1 MATTSSAS
9 KVGELCTVIRF
20 SAISVDTMEWMRVS
34 NGRSASLTAMGGRIA
49 AGTRWRSSEAD
60 RPACPFERLPTTLVT
75 IIAVGLYA
83 CGLDSAGQY
92 WEGWPSDWGRSMG
105 LRIFRSI
112 AGPQTRAV
120 FASTHEA
127 FQSERCRCRSRYRAE
142 MWPWQIWFG
151 WSNLTKLCHQLHMNS
166 VSVQNP
172 VRVQGV
178 KSWCEASSFSGY
190 TFVPD

>member
-49 AGTRWRSSEAD
+49 AGTRWRSGEAD

-127 FQSERCRCRSRYRAE
+127 FQSERCRCRSRYSGRDVAMADLVRLVQSHQALSPATHE
-142 MWPWQIWFG
+142 LCLCSEPCTCSGCQI
-151 WSNLTKLCHQLHMNS
+151 L
-166 VSVQNP
+166 V
-172 VRVQGV
+172 
-178 KSWCEASSFSGY
+178 
-190 TFVPD
+190 